1 MGPIG
6 SYSPDAL
13 PLKRIAALRSA
24 AVTEGV
30 PAPPQILDGVL
41 LAAPTAGVKP
51 MAQVTAPQVL
61 GAKLTGAPFDK
72 FLKYRT
78 FELTIKRHGGLETLQ
93 VPLVNGPGHDVAAVA
108 SIVVDSSGQPFMLL
122 KTGDTRISRTLR
134 QDDYVK
140 LGSVAGRLDKV
151 GADFTKIGL
160 AELTEE
166 VGGEVV
172 NDSLRRL
179 GQQLSPSMPLEST
192 ESDASFVAMVRL
204 NGVAAGDGGGM
215 ELPGLIGPLFLS
227 PAAGWQAINSGE
239 VSDAGRCQMTFGRAF
254 DALGYIRE
262 LGVYVQDHPRL
273 RSRFDTLGLGEPVDP
288 RRQAPASEI
297 PPPPVPSGSLESQVN
312 AGMYTEC
319 STVPVGPGAAM
330 LDGKSV
336 HAVAGTPVGTPF
348 ANQLLTLRYDR
359 AKLLQFQVS
368 EQGPLV
374 RMPVSER
381 PSMAVRAL
389 ALSQECEEPGDPE
402 SWLRRDV
409 LDLKVSR
416 DQPVGEQLV
425 QQCPGSTPVQLGA
438 ATTASSGQCDMK
450 YSYWA
455 TPAPA
460 GVDHNEFVPLSEA
473 LRLCR
478 SGQGDAQTEAALL
491 RLADHLQWIPTLGM
505 SVENARRLLD

>member
-1 MGPIG
+1 M
-6 SYSPDAL
+6 
-13 PLKRIAALRSA
+13 AAFRSVA
-24 AVTEGV
+24 STDGV

-41 LAAPTAGVKP
+41 LAGPAAGVKP
-51 MAQVTAPQVL
+51 MPQVTAPQAL
-61 GAKLTGAPFDK
+61 DAKIASAPFDK
-72 FLKYRT
+72 FLKYRN
-78 FELTIKRHGGLETLQ
+78 FELTVKRDAKVETLQ

-108 SIVVDSSGQPFMLL
+108 SIVVDSAGQPFMLL

-172 NDSLRRL
+172 NNSLRRL

-204 NGVAAGDGGGM
+204 NGVAGGDGGGM
-215 ELPGLIGPLFLS
+215 ELPGLIGPIFLS
-227 PAAGWQAINSGE
+227 PGAGWKAINAGD

-254 DALGYIRE
+254 DSLGYIRE
-262 LGVYVQDHPRL
+262 LGVYVQDHPQL
-273 RSRFDTLGLGEPVDP
+273 SSRFDTLGLGEPVDP
-288 RRQAPASEI
+288 RRQAPPSEI
-297 PPPPVPSGSLESQVN
+297 PPPPVPGGSLESQVN

-319 STVPVGPGAAM
+319 STVPVGAGAAM

-336 HAVAGTPVGTPF
+336 HAVAGTPVGAAFT
-348 ANQLLTLRYDR
+348 NQLLTLCYDR
-359 AKLLQFQVS
+359 AKLLQYQVS
-368 EQGPLV
+368 AQGPLV

-389 ALSQECEEPGDPE
+389 ALQKECQEPGDAS

-416 DQPVGEQLV
+416 DKPVAEQLA
-425 QQCPGSTPVQLGA
+425 QQCPGAAPVQLGS

-455 TPAPA
+455 SPAPA
-460 GVDHNEFVPLSEA
+460 GVQGDEFVPLSEA

-491 RLADHLQWIPTLGM
+491 RLAEHLQWIPTLGM